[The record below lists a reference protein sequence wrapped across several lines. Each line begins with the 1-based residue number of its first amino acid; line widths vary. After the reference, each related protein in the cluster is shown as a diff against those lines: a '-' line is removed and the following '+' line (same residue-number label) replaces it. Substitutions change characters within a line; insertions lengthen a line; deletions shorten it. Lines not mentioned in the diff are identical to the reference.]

1 MIDKIIEELEKVAK
15 ENLGYASSNITEQE
29 MKSYCDLCLSEVEEI
44 IKKHKNDGW
53 IDAND
58 ALPIVETSQFNKIQ
72 YLCAMESGFYQV
84 LSYCEGWNCFR
95 DYNGN
100 TENIN
105 EIFGVLAWKEIK
117 PYIIKGDN

>member
-1 MIDKIIEELEKVAK
+1 MIDKIIEELELNKF
-15 ENLGYASSNITEQE
+15 EYYDC
-29 MKSYCDLCLSEVEEI
+29 MSEDGEPELFVSLDKAIEI
-44 IKKHKNDGW
+44 VKKHENDGL

-117 PYIIKGDN
+117 PYIRKGDN